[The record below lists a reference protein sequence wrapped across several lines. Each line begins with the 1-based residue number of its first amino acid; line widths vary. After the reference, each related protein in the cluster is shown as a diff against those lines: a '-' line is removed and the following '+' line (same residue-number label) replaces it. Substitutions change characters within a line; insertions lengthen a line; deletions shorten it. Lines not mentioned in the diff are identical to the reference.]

1 MMSLMMLIMMLMTM
15 MWKIYY
21 YSVSVS
27 ERNHILF
34 LNFTKKCGQWL
45 NLLYVAQVILTL
57 LKIKLMLTLLLMFD
71 VLLSHKG
78 WNQKVEKSSFFIYI
92 LWESVCMMPMMMIMM
107 IIVIMNKKNISKYI
121 SSCFKF
127 IWESVML
134 SASFYYN
141 NFFYDV
147 SECQG
152 SF

>member
-34 LNFTKKCGQWL
+34 L

-107 IIVIMNKKNISKYI
+107 IIVIMNKKNINKYI